1 MSWTLLQK
9 EGHETQTPLE
19 AGEAPCEPVGEE
31 VQRLNVI
38 HSLPFL
44 LTAEEPQCM
53 QRILPKVQQG
63 LPSASAEFH
72 LAASSTFLTILEKKL
87 VHPRTFTQTFLQGI
101 LSSIDSRDPVVA
113 SAWLETLL
121 DVIDLLPATVV
132 KSDILP
138 VAIAK
143 GQIAQPVSTRLT
155 ACKLLG
161 KIATK
166 FEPYM
171 LKKEV
176 LPLIHSLCQDVN
188 YEVRACICSQLHYVA
203 RSLDAET
210 VKPALLPSL
219 VELASDEESHVRLEA
234 VETIVNMLPTLQA
247 DSVKFTIVP
256 LVKKM
261 CEQSLR
267 AEDSVMVKISEQ
279 FGKLCLG
286 LEKLLT
292 PQEKAWMLRHYQKMA
307 ELGLPQVMKTN
318 VPDYAMMPDVVP
330 ANTDNHIACRHN
342 CAYNFPAITAFCGT
356 AGKMDNFSQ
365 QLYST
370 FRDLACDP
378 YFMIRHT
385 VACGLYEIAG
395 ILGSASSVL
404 KPELITLLKDDA
416 EVLQGLVPHLG
427 QTLLLLSKAGTFS
440 PDFMDNTVLNIGR
453 ALIKCEAEISMTTNW
468 RLHAEILGQLEY
480 LPHCMPSDFIYSHFI
495 PIIFHRIHAARPV
508 PCRMAAARTMLV
520 FLRYNVKETQKNAIR
535 ARIDTDLR
543 NNDSCYKR
551 LLYVKMCATAMDL
564 FSKHYFKEYFF
575 MPLIDLADD
584 QVPNIRLTVVMMFP
598 KLKSMLCLPGDHKLL
613 TSLEAHIRNLSI
625 NEKDRDVKAQLNLTI
640 EALDAIEVQ
649 VEVIGSQPP
658 ASKEDIEDQRK
669 ADEETKLS
677 GIVSALGKRKFV
689 GQTDLKRRFIEF
701 KSPPVPSVAEK
712 KNYSSNIPTSSPI
725 RTSLQHPTTFFG
737 GVPHKSAMQSWQFA
751 PATNDISQQA
761 QKTYICLA
769 KHNKLGCC
777 SASHFEFPQN
787 PSSGKDFCECVAGNE
802 DMHLQNLSLLR
813 ENLIASAGL
822 PKLTADAS
830 DPNDDSANHLRE
842 VCNTVGDDTTNMHG
856 PNCSTSDNQLADIL
870 NFECKV
876 YALGGVPHPQHRH
889 WQYQEFNPSINCSL
903 DTNHAIGNCELAT
916 RFIVSSLEDEFYV
929 DAGIRIPQQ
938 LTTSDFTPLPSRIP
952 NLREI
957 LCKNNSTSVSINS
970 QNISQS
976 VLQKEFKRECK
987 TPEPGNCSMESKSKF
1002 SGAHKIVTK
1011 TSNVTAASKPS
1022 VSANVTAKKTF
1033 IPSNISKRNSGVFS
1047 GKVDYQGQQTSRGK
1061 FNSSNK
1067 QKPAVNVPATNRRHS
1082 YIEGDK
1088 VVKIKAG
1095 DINEEKKDSSMSE
1108 NRRHSY
1114 LDRLQISASHDG
1126 TEKHKETF
1134 TVKKLNPQSQDLCE
1148 AKLSVTTVTS
1158 KRHSY
1163 NSVVQTKRGD
1173 TDIPMIKRGAA
1184 SNRHSVGP
1192 ETRKSTFN
1200 SQSQIKRGTS
1210 LDRETGTDV
1219 TVIGNT
1225 VKRRSMIMPSTVK
1238 HTVRRHSSLEMD
1250 DMDRLTIQARVQGRR
1265 VENKFLSSSVQ
1276 KELMMFTSTNGKTVN
1291 KMIDISKTECSRN
1304 TQRELHSLDDV
1315 GTTSKGNHASKIPRG
1330 GGTSCHSSPGN
1341 SRASSP
1347 TVLVCGSSSRLRQR
1361 TAPNSRASSPTGADK
1376 LQQRLSLGS
1385 LNCYISKLKL
1395 AEPGTSRLPVSIQ
1408 TS

>member
-737 GVPHKSAMQSWQFA
+737 GVPHKSAMQRYANTF
-751 PATNDISQQA
+751 
-761 QKTYICLA
+761 IC
-769 KHNKLGCC
+769 
-777 SASHFEFPQN
+777 S
-787 PSSGKDFCECVAGNE
+787 V
-802 DMHLQNLSLLR
+802 
-813 ENLIASAGL
+813 
-822 PKLTADAS
+822 
-830 DPNDDSANHLRE
+830 
-842 VCNTVGDDTTNMHG
+842 
-856 PNCSTSDNQLADIL
+856 
-870 NFECKV
+870 
-876 YALGGVPHPQHRH
+876 
-889 WQYQEFNPSINCSL
+889 
-903 DTNHAIGNCELAT
+903 
-916 RFIVSSLEDEFYV
+916 RFL
-929 DAGIRIPQQ
+929 
-938 LTTSDFTPLPSRIP
+938 
-952 NLREI
+952 I
-957 LCKNNSTSVSINS
+957 LCEI
-970 QNISQS
+970 
-976 VLQKEFKRECK
+976 
-987 TPEPGNCSMESKSKF
+987 
-1002 SGAHKIVTK
+1002 
-1011 TSNVTAASKPS
+1011 
-1022 VSANVTAKKTF
+1022 
-1033 IPSNISKRNSGVFS
+1033 
-1047 GKVDYQGQQTSRGK
+1047 
-1061 FNSSNK
+1061 
-1067 QKPAVNVPATNRRHS
+1067 
-1082 YIEGDK
+1082 
-1088 VVKIKAG
+1088 
-1095 DINEEKKDSSMSE
+1095 
-1108 NRRHSY
+1108 
-1114 LDRLQISASHDG
+1114 
-1126 TEKHKETF
+1126 
-1134 TVKKLNPQSQDLCE
+1134 
-1148 AKLSVTTVTS
+1148 
-1158 KRHSY
+1158 
-1163 NSVVQTKRGD
+1163 
-1173 TDIPMIKRGAA
+1173 
-1184 SNRHSVGP
+1184 
-1192 ETRKSTFN
+1192 
-1200 SQSQIKRGTS
+1200 
-1210 LDRETGTDV
+1210 
-1219 TVIGNT
+1219 
-1225 VKRRSMIMPSTVK
+1225 
-1238 HTVRRHSSLEMD
+1238 
-1250 DMDRLTIQARVQGRR
+1250 
-1265 VENKFLSSSVQ
+1265 
-1276 KELMMFTSTNGKTVN
+1276 
-1291 KMIDISKTECSRN
+1291 
-1304 TQRELHSLDDV
+1304 
-1315 GTTSKGNHASKIPRG
+1315 
-1330 GGTSCHSSPGN
+1330 
-1341 SRASSP
+1341 
-1347 TVLVCGSSSRLRQR
+1347 
-1361 TAPNSRASSPTGADK
+1361 
-1376 LQQRLSLGS
+1376 
-1385 LNCYISKLKL
+1385 
-1395 AEPGTSRLPVSIQ
+1395 
-1408 TS
+1408 